1 MNFNATL
8 ESANLRDLSAVRKLE
23 KICFPLDAWPLL
35 DLIAALS
42 MPGLIRYKALVGEDV
57 IGFAAGEVRSDTR
70 TGWISTICVH
80 PDYQRHGI
88 GSKLLRL
95 CEQELQ
101 MPRVRLTVRESND
114 AAINM
119 YLAKGY
125 VEINRWRGYYKGGE
139 DGVVMEKLM

>member
-88 GSKLLRL
+88 GSKLLRV

-125 VEINRWRGYYKGGE
+125 VEINRWRSYYKGGE